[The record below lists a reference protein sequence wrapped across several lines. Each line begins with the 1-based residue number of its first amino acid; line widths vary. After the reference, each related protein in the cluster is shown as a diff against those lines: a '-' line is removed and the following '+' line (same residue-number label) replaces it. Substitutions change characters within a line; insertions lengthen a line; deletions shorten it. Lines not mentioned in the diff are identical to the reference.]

1 MGMPRLPTP
10 LPDALPWI
18 VFTRAEALRA
28 RVSDDRL
35 RRADLETLRRGLYTR
50 PGMTIG
56 ETDIAAAMCRA
67 DRDAVVVGPSAAR
80 ILGLPLPR
88 SMETWS
94 RGRPVHV
101 SVPGGRRGSD
111 DIVRWRELR
120 LRPDE
125 VLKLGFRRGR
135 AEVPIHERPV
145 SPLRLTTRTRTWR
158 DLGLLLPHWRLVAIG
173 DHLVRRP
180 RAHYEGDRQQPWCT
194 IEDLRRACTGPNA
207 RLLRRALE
215 DVQVGADSPMETL
228 LRLAFRDAG
237 LPRPLINR
245 PLVGPDGTHHE
256 PDFQWPEFQV
266 CAEYDGSSHADSEQ
280 VERDIRRSRRVRYA
294 GWSEVR
300 LYRKDTDRQ
309 CAEAVRLVR
318 EELISRGWRP

>member
-1 MGMPRLPTP
+1 MPRLPAP
-10 LPDALPWI
+10 LPDTLPWT

-28 RVSDDRL
+28 GVSTDRL
-35 RRADLETLRRGLYTR
+35 RRTDLETLRRGLYTR
-50 PGMTIG
+50 QDMTIG

-67 DRDAVVVGPSAAR
+67 DPDAVVVGPSAAR
-80 ILGLPLPR
+80 ILGLPLPQF
-88 SMETWS
+88 METWS
-94 RGRPVHV
+94 RRRPVHI

-111 DIVRWRELR
+111 RIVRWRDLR

-135 AEVPIHERPV
+135 ASDPAHARPV

-180 RAHYEGDRQQPWCT
+180 RAQHEDGREQPWCT
-194 IEDLRRACTGPNA
+194 IDDLRMACTGPNA
-207 RLLRRALE
+207 RLLRRAFE
-215 DVQVGADSPMETL
+215 DVRVGADSPMETM

-245 PLVGPDGTHHE
+245 QLVGPDGTHHE

-266 CAEYDGSSHADSEQ
+266 CAEYDGFSHAESEQ
-280 VERDIRRSRRVRYA
+280 VERDIRRSRRVRHA

-300 LYRKDTDRQ
+300 LYRKDTDQR
-309 CAEAVRLVR
+309 CADAVRLVR